1 LVNNGVHQLSSG
13 IGFYYKAANGNLQ
26 QAVQGGTTSAI
37 TTEADL
43 YYGEPAGVV
52 LATNDTK
59 SPSRTLVVY
68 NPAIDN
74 YIVRFDPNWK
84 KADIEVYDMSGK
96 LVISKK
102 AVETSRDF
110 VIELDK
116 NIKILT

>member
-1 LVNNGVHQLSSG
+1 MESH
-13 IGFYYKAANGNLQ
+13 
-26 QAVQGGTTSAI
+26 
-37 TTEADL
+37 
-43 YYGEPAGVV
+43 VV

-116 NIKILT
+116 NIKNSYVVKVVSDKGDIVNTKILK

>member
-1 LVNNGVHQLSSG
+1 M
-13 IGFYYKAANGNLQ
+13 
-26 QAVQGGTTSAI
+26 
-37 TTEADL
+37 
-43 YYGEPAGVV
+43 
-52 LATNDTK
+52 
-59 SPSRTLVVY
+59 VVY

-110 VIELDK
+110 VVELDK
-116 NIKILT
+116 NIKNSYVVKVVSDKGDIVNTKILK